1 MKKVNKNIL
10 HNVISIG
17 LPIFITILLTALDG
31 VVRNF
36 NATVDQYWDLI
47 NEINP

>member
-1 MKKVNKNIL
+1 MD
-10 HNVISIG
+10 NVDK
-17 LPIFITILLTALDG
+17 AYLDG